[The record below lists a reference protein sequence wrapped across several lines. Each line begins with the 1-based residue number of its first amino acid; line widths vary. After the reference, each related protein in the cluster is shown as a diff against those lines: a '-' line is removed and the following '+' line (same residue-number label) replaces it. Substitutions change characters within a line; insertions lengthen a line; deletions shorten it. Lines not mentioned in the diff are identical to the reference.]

1 MNLASLI
8 PLLVK
13 ASIWVTVFALGLEVS
28 IEDVLFLVRK
38 PALLLRSL
46 LAMDVIMPL
55 VAVAL
60 AVAFDLHPA
69 VKIAL
74 VALALSPVPP
84 VLPKKQIK
92 AAGASAYAF
101 GLLVTAGLFAIVF
114 IPFALNLIERLRPMR
129 AHLSAG
135 QVALIVLITVLAPLA
150 TGLIVRRIAPAVA
163 QRIVRPISIVAT
175 VLLLAGVAPILFTKW
190 PEMVEVIGNG
200 TLVAIAAFVVVGL
213 IVGHLLGGPDPADRT
228 VLALSTAARHP
239 GVALA
244 IATAAFPEQKLV
256 LPAVLLYL
264 IVGAILAIPY
274 SRWRQRRS
282 RNTPAVSR
290 TDRD

>member
-1 MNLASLI
+1 MTLASLI

-13 ASIWVTVFALGLEVS
+13 ASIWLTVFALGLEVS
-28 IEDVLFLVRK
+28 IEDVLFLGRK

-60 AVAFDLHPA
+60 AVAFDLRPA

-84 VLPKKQIK
+84 VLPKKQMK

-114 IPFALNLIERLRPMR
+114 IPFALNLIERLREMN

-135 QVALIVLITVLAPLA
+135 QVAQIVLITVLAPLG
-150 TGLIVRRIAPAVA
+150 TGLIVRRIAPTVA
-163 QRIVRPISIVAT
+163 QRIVRPLSIAAT
-175 VLLLAGVAPILFTKW
+175 VLLFAGIAPILFTKW
-190 PEMVEVIGNG
+190 PDMVAVIGNG
-200 TLVAIAAFVVVGL
+200 TLLAIAAFIVVGL

-244 IATAAFPEQKLV
+244 IAAAAFPQQKLV
-256 LPAVLLYL
+256 LPTILLYL
-264 IVGAILAIPY
+264 IAGAILTIPY
-274 SRWRQRRS
+274 SKWRQRKAEVAGL
-282 RNTPAVSR
+282 TEKKTVQ
-290 TDRD
+290 